1 MRDIIVSLIIV
12 GLFPACFRRPFV
24 GLCVFTWLAYMRIQD
39 LTYGFAKDQRWSYY
53 VAILMFAGY
62 FLSPNRRRFFRP
74 DWRCYLMMFLALWIG
89 VGVLLSKGT
98 NFIQVNAY
106 LEFVKIIAIA
116 LFTTGMVYNRERLR
130 ILLWVIALSLG
141 FYGVKTGIGGIVS
154 LGAPV
159 LVGPGGLLADNN
171 DFSMAMAMA
180 VPMLFQLGMVER
192 RPELKRTFWFAVPL
206 TVLTVG
212 LTRSRGGFLAVS
224 AALGVLVWRSRNRL
238 LGILVG
244 LFVVIAALAVAPKD
258 YKERLQTIKHPT
270 EEGSAASRLRA
281 WGIATRM
288 AVDNPFFGVGFTK
301 FRQHY
306 LDRDYNPRP
315 TAYELS
321 GKGRIVA
328 HSSYFQMWAECGSVS
343 LLIYLILMGS
353 SLWTCWSVRREARRR
368 YYSSWI
374 INYATLFEGS
384 MVAFMVGATFLNRAH
399 FDLFYQWVAL
409 IVSFGAIARAEM
421 RDEVTYPTRLGA
433 RGAIRNVRH
442 TGFRPVG
449 VGSGKLRPRGA

>member
-24 GLCVFTWLAYMRIQD
+24 GLCVFTWLAYMRVQD
-39 LTYGFAKDQRWSYY
+39 LTYGFAKWQRWSYY
-53 VAILMFAGY
+53 VAILMLAGY
-62 FLSPNRRRFFRP
+62 FLQANRRRFFRP
-74 DWRCYLMMFLALWIG
+74 DWRCLLMIFLVLWIG
-89 VGVLLSKGT
+89 VGVLLSKGI
-98 NFIQVNAY
+98 NAKQVNSY

-116 LFTTGMVYNRERLR
+116 LFTTGMVYNKERLR
-130 ILLWVIALSLG
+130 IMLWIIALSLG
-141 FYGVKTGIGGIVS
+141 FYGVKTGLGGIVS

-159 LVGPGGLLADNN
+159 LTGPGGLLADNN

-192 RPELKRTFWFAVPL
+192 SQELKRTFWFCVPL
-206 TVLTVG
+206 AVLTVG

-224 AALGVLVWRSRNRL
+224 AAIGVLVWRSRNRL
-238 LGILVG
+238 LGILIG
-244 LFVVIAALAVAPKD
+244 LSIALAALAIAPKD
-258 YKERLQTIKHPT
+258 YIQRLETIRTPT

-288 AVDNPFFGVGFTK
+288 ALDNPFFGVGFTK

-306 LDRDYNPRP
+306 LDREYNPHP
-315 TAYELS
+315 NSSELS
-321 GKGRIVA
+321 GKGKIVA
-328 HSSYFQMWAECGSVS
+328 HSSYFQMWAECGTVS
-343 LLIYLILMGS
+343 LLVYLLLMGS

-384 MVAFMVGATFLNRAH
+384 LVAFMVGATFLNRAH

-409 IVSFGAIARAEM
+409 IVAFGAIARQEM
-421 RDEVTYPTRLGA
+421 RDEVKHPVRLGA
-433 RGAIRNVRH
+433 RGAIHRVK
-442 TGFRPVG
+442 PVG
-449 VGSGKLRPRGA
+449 FPPVGAGSGRLRPRGV